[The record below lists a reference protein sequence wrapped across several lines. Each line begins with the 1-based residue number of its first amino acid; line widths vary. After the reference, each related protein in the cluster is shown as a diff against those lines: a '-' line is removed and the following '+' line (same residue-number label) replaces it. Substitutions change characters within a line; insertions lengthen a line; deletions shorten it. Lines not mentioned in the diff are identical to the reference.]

1 MINFNADLGGL
12 GYNPIPSPRRKYPG
26 PASHP
31 PFSLSIHHLLG
42 ERGWQW
48 KGEIG
53 IAAKSNVIN
62 KWEESGTRVIAQGVA
77 NVTFVPRQGID
88 VGVLNARTLIA
99 YPDVKLRVT
108 LAHLNIQFGFPRVA
122 FYFILF
128 YFIFER
134 RERRPRLDSD
144 RFELQNV
151 FAFGIERDN
160 RWRRRAS

>member
-12 GYNPIPSPRRKYPG
+12 GYNPIPSSRQENIRGLRVILP
-26 PASHP
+26 
-31 PFSLSIHHLLG
+31 SLSIHHLLG

-62 KWEESGTRVIAQGVA
+62 KWEESSTRVIAQGVA

-99 YPDVKLRVT
+99 YPDVKL
-108 LAHLNIQFGFPRVA
+108 L
-122 FYFILF
+122 
-128 YFIFER
+128 
-134 RERRPRLDSD
+134 
-144 RFELQNV
+144 
-151 FAFGIERDN
+151 
-160 RWRRRAS
+160 